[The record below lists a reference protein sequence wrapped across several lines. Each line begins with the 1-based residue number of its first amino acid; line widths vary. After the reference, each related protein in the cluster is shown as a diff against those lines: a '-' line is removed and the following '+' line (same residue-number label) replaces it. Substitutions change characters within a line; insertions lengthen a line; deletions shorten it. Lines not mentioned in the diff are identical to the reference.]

1 MTTVE
6 ILTMPVPIQLASE
19 RHGAWLAAFR
29 AFDLDPQRIA
39 AVKHARVP
47 TITLELDGTVT
58 LECDVFVLDDA
69 GKHTLDDNNQAAVE
83 RRTVTRP
90 ATVVAHALDG
100 VA

>member
-1 MTTVE
+1 VTTVE
-6 ILTMPVPIQLASE
+6 ILTMPVPLAGE
-19 RHGAWLAAFR
+19 RQQAWLAAFR
-29 AFDLDPQRIA
+29 AFDLDPQDIA

-47 TITLELDGTVT
+47 TLTLQLDGTVT
-58 LECDVFVLDDA
+58 LECDVFILDDA
-69 GKHTLDDNNQAAVE
+69 GKHTLDEDHQAAVE